1 MHVFPGDT
9 LPLDFPFPVDWFVNK
24 DVLVILVGAPHI
36 RNIDIVINAVIKHP
50 TTKSVFIYSPDEV
63 SEYNYLDAICNILP
77 KVYNIQN
84 IIVCDAG
91 VPIYRDNITHIPL
104 SWCSHWV
111 RRSGELTVPTQKRLY
126 KFCCFNAIARPHRVK
141 LVVEIIRNNLL
152 EHGQVSC
159 GWHPV
164 NKTFDFTEFVPRELL
179 HYFPLSIDL
188 TDSLDLGDC
197 GNNYYNSA
205 VMNFAPEMAGS
216 VFNVIS
222 ETSMDQYTY
231 EHDCWS
237 RGMITEKT
245 IKAYALCQFPI
256 YFAVRGF
263 VQYQRELGFD
273 VFDDIIDHS
282 YDNLKHPTDRI
293 MLIIKELKK
302 IADLPL
308 EALNELVQLNWSR
321 LQQNQNHIQQV
332 SDYITQTSGLALI
345 NWLDVLVQNKA
356 IPHPRLKGLQIKV

>member
-63 SEYNYLDAICNILP
+63 SEYDYLDAICNILP

-84 IIVCDAG
+84 IVVYDAG
-91 VPIYRDNITHIPL
+91 VPIYRDNITHIPS
-104 SWCSHWV
+104 SWFSHWNKT
-111 RRSGELTVPTQKRLY
+111 STGLPVPTQQRLY

-159 GWHPV
+159 GWHPF
-164 NKTFDFTEFVPRELL
+164 NKTFDFTEFVPKELL
-179 HYFPLSIDL
+179 HYFPLSIDQ
-188 TDSLDLGDC
+188 TDSIDLED
-197 GNNYYNSA
+197 YYKSA
-205 VMNFAPEMAGS
+205 VIHFAPEMAGS

-231 EHDCWS
+231 DHACWS

-245 IKAYALCQFPI
+245 VKAYALCQFPI
-256 YFAVRGF
+256 WFAVKGF

-282 YDNLKHPTDRI
+282 YDNLEHPTDRI
-293 MLIIKELKK
+293 TLIIKELKK
-302 IADLPL
+302 IADLPM
-308 EALNELVQLNWSR
+308 EALNELVQVNWHR

-332 SDYITQTSGLALI
+332 SDHITQTSELTLM
-345 NWLDVLVQNKA
+345 NWLRVLVQNKDA
-356 IPHPRLKGLQIKV
+356 PHPRLKGLQIKV